1 MNNQQQMM
9 CTAILVLCVALG
21 LYFII
26 PKVQSA
32 INVYNEV
39 SAKTATVENA
49 KKQIEDLK
57 NKKAAYEKEERVST
71 KPVYKNEL
79 ATPDQMSS
87 FGVMFE
93 DVIQSAKYN
102 GLKLRSISYNTAPA
116 GDVVQTNMSMDYN
129 VCAISMQLIG
139 NYMQFRS
146 YFQDIYNYP
155 YLINLDQIS
164 IVPYEKNKKIL
175 IADITV
181 ILYSTKNAAQ
191 KIIAQQAAAAENQ
204 GDEAVEGTGAV
215 ASPDA
220 TSDGASPAP
229 AM

>member
-1 MNNQQQMM
+1 MNNQQQVI
-9 CTAILVLCVALG
+9 CTGILVLCLVLG

-26 PKVQSA
+26 PKVNTAVSTYQDVQS
-32 INVYNEV
+32 
-39 SAKTATVENA
+39 KTQTVEA
-49 KKQIEDLK
+49 TKQQIAELK
-57 NKKAAYEKEERVST
+57 NKKEQYEKEERVST

-102 GLKLRSISYNTAPA
+102 GLKLRSISYDTAPA
-116 GDVVQTNMSMDYN
+116 QDVIQTNMSSEYN

-155 YLINLDQIS
+155 YLINLDKIS
-164 IVPYEKNKKIL
+164 IKPYEKNKKIL
-175 IADITV
+175 IADISV
-181 ILYSTKNAAQ
+181 ILYSTKNEAQ
-191 KIIAQQAAAAENQ
+191 KIIAAAAERAANE
-204 GDEAVEGTGAV
+204 GDQAVEGTGA
-215 ASPDA
+215 
-220 TSDGASPAP
+220 AP
-229 AM
+229 AAIPGM

>member
-1 MNNQQQMM
+1 MNNQQQVI
-9 CTAILVLCVALG
+9 CTGILVLCLVLG

-26 PKVQSA
+26 PKINTAVSTYQEVQS
-32 INVYNEV
+32 
-39 SAKTATVENA
+39 KTQTVEA
-49 KKQIEDLK
+49 TKQQIAELK
-57 NKKAAYEKEERVST
+57 NKKEQYEKEERVST

-102 GLKLRSISYNTAPA
+102 GLKLRSISYDTAPA
-116 GDVVQTNMSMDYN
+116 QDVIQTNMSSEYN

-155 YLINLDQIS
+155 YLINLDKIS
-164 IVPYEKNKKIL
+164 IKPYEKNKKIL
-175 IADITV
+175 IADISV
-181 ILYSTKNAAQ
+181 ILYSTKNEAQ
-191 KIIAQQAAAAENQ
+191 KIIAAAAERAANE
-204 GDEAVEGTGAV
+204 GDQAVEGTGA
-215 ASPDA
+215 
-220 TSDGASPAP
+220 AP
-229 AM
+229 AAIPGM

>member
-1 MNNQQQMM
+1 MNNQQQVI
-9 CTAILVLCVALG
+9 CTGILVLCLVLG

-26 PKVQSA
+26 PKINSAVSTYQEVQS
-32 INVYNEV
+32 
-39 SAKTATVENA
+39 KTQTVEA
-49 KKQIEDLK
+49 TKQQIAELK
-57 NKKAAYEKEERVST
+57 NKKEQYEKEERVST

-102 GLKLRSISYNTAPA
+102 GLKLRSISYDTAPA
-116 GDVVQTNMSMDYN
+116 QDVIQTNMSSEYN

-155 YLINLDQIS
+155 YLINLDKIS
-164 IVPYEKNKKIL
+164 IKPYEKNKKIL
-175 IADITV
+175 IADISV
-181 ILYSTKNAAQ
+181 ILYSTKNEAQ
-191 KIIAQQAAAAENQ
+191 KIIAAAAERAANE
-204 GDEAVEGTGAV
+204 GDQAVEGTGA
-215 ASPDA
+215 
-220 TSDGASPAP
+220 AP
-229 AM
+229 AAVPGM